1 MINFNGKCY
10 SSFKAAPE
18 ELLSCLTSIPIHSHE
33 ILVIRGRINQL
44 EAHYFSIMAALRRF
58 RVEIPMHFTIDF
70 IREQSYQLHE
80 FNKKNNEIQ
89 ILSLKFF
96 RMKEPTNESPV
107 SPICFLMQMGE
118 SSIDPMNIELTL
130 YKDHYIFANN
140 YSNLFQ
146 TNKPLRELGK
156 VFAYENGF
164 GAAFLVN
171 NHKRLVESTHG
182 TVFLINLEG
191 IQTPS
196 LSEGTAN
203 TVLRSSFIEF
213 LKKEI
218 KIQVI
223 ETKIAIFSIQQAQEV
238 FLISSA
244 HRFFH
249 VTQFRKKKFETEKS
263 VSIRKQFFHNLNR

>member
-33 ILVIRGRINQL
+33 MLVIKGRINQL
-44 EAHYFSIMAALRRF
+44 EAHYFSIMATLRRF

-218 KIQVI
+218 EIQVI

>member
-10 SSFKAAPE
+10 SSFSAVPE

-33 ILVIRGRINQL
+33 MLLIKGRIILL

-58 RVEIPMHFTIDF
+58 RVEIPMHFTLDF
-70 IREQSYQLHE
+70 IREQSYQLNN

-96 RMKEPTNESPV
+96 RIKQPTNKSPV

-118 SSIDPMNIELTL
+118 SSLDPMNIELTL
-130 YKDHYIFANN
+130 YKDHYIFAND
-140 YSNLFQ
+140 YSNLIQ

-182 TVFLINLEG
+182 AVFLINPDG
-191 IQTPS
+191 IHTPS
-196 LSEGTAN
+196 LFEGTAN

-218 KIQVI
+218 KIQEI
-223 ETKIAIFSIQQAQEV
+223 ETKIAIYSIQQAKEV

-244 HRFFH
+244 HGFIH

-263 VSIRKQFFHNLNR
+263 VSLRKQFFHYLNR

>member
-107 SPICFLMQMGE
+107 SPICFSMQMGD

-218 KIQVI
+218 EIQVI

>member
-1 MINFNGKCY
+1 MINFNGKCF
-10 SSFKAAPE
+10 SSFRAAPE

-33 ILVIRGRINQL
+33 MVLIKGRINQL

-58 RVEIPMHFTIDF
+58 RVEIPMHFTLDF
-70 IREQSYQLHE
+70 IQEQSHQLND

-96 RMKEPTNESPV
+96 RMKEPTNKSPV

-118 SSIDPMNIELTL
+118 SSIDATNIELTL
-130 YKDHYIFANN
+130 YKDHYIFAND

-146 TNKPLRELGK
+146 TNNSLRELGK

-182 TVFLINLEG
+182 AVFLINSDG
-191 IQTPS
+191 IQTPP

-218 KIQVI
+218 KIQEI

-244 HRFFH
+244 NGFIH
-249 VTQFRKKKFETEKS
+249 VTEFRKKKFEIEKS
-263 VSIRKQFFHNLNR
+263 ISLRKQFFHYLNR

>member
-58 RVEIPMHFTIDF
+58 RVEIPMHFTIHF

-263 VSIRKQFFHNLNR
+263 VSLRKQFFHYLNR

>member
-1 MINFNGKCY
+1 MINFNGKCF
-10 SSFKAAPE
+10 SSFRAAPE

-33 ILVIRGRINQL
+33 IVVIKGRINQL

-58 RVEIPMHFTIDF
+58 RVEIPMHFTLDF
-70 IREQSYQLHE
+70 IQEQSDQLND

-96 RMKEPTNESPV
+96 RMKEPTNKSPV

-118 SSIDPMNIELTL
+118 SSIGATNIELTL
-130 YKDHYIFANN
+130 YKDHYIFAND

-146 TNKPLRELGK
+146 TNNSLRELGK

-182 TVFLINLEG
+182 AVFLINSDG
-191 IQTPS
+191 IQTPP
-196 LSEGTAN
+196 LSEGPAN

-218 KIQVI
+218 KIQEI
-223 ETKIAIFSIQQAQEV
+223 ETKIAVFSIQQAQEV

-244 HRFFH
+244 NGFIH
-249 VTQFRKKKFETEKS
+249 VTEFRKKKFEIEKS
-263 VSIRKQFFHNLNR
+263 ISLRKQFFHYLNR

>member
-107 SPICFLMQMGE
+107 SPICFSMQMGE
-118 SSIDPMNIELTL
+118 SSIYPMNIELTL

>member
-10 SSFKAAPE
+10 YSFGAAPE
-18 ELLSCLTSIPIHSHE
+18 ELLSCLASIPIHSHE
-33 ILVIRGRINQL
+33 MLVINGRINLL

-58 RVEIPMHFTIDF
+58 RVEIPMHFTINF
-70 IREQSYQLHE
+70 IREQSYQLDD
-80 FNKKNNEIQ
+80 FNKKNYEVQ
-89 ILSLKFF
+89 ILSIKFF
-96 RMKEPTNESPV
+96 RMKEPTNKSPV

-118 SSIDPMNIELTL
+118 SSLDPMNIELTL
-130 YKDHYIFANN
+130 YKDHYIFAND

-146 TNKPLRELGK
+146 TNKSLRELGK

-182 TVFLINLEG
+182 AVFLINPYG

-196 LSEGTAN
+196 LSEGTTN

-218 KIQVI
+218 KIQEI

-244 HRFFH
+244 HGFIH

-263 VSIRKQFFHNLNR
+263 VSIRKQFFHYLNS

>member
-33 ILVIRGRINQL
+33 MLIIRGRINQL
-44 EAHYFSIMAALRRF
+44 EANYFSIMAALRRF
-58 RVEIPMHFTIDF
+58 RVDIPMHFTIDF
-70 IREQSYQLHE
+70 IREQSYQLNE

-107 SPICFLMQMGE
+107 SPICFSMQMGE

-182 TVFLINLEG
+182 TVFLINPEG

-213 LKKEI
+213 LKKEF
-218 KIQVI
+218 KIQVV

-263 VSIRKQFFHNLNR
+263 VSIRKQFFHYLNR

>member
-1 MINFNGKCY
+1 MINFNGKCF

-18 ELLSCLTSIPIHSHE
+18 ELLSSLTSVPIHSHE
-33 ILVIRGRINQL
+33 MVVIKGRINQL

-58 RVEIPMHFTIDF
+58 RVEIPMHFTLGF
-70 IREQSYQLHE
+70 IQEQSDQLND

-89 ILSLKFF
+89 ILTLKFF
-96 RMKEPTNESPV
+96 RMKEPTNKSPV

-118 SSIDPMNIELTL
+118 SSIDATNIELTL
-130 YKDHYIFANN
+130 YKDHYIFAND

-146 TNKPLRELGK
+146 TNNSLRELGK

-182 TVFLINLEG
+182 AVFLINSDG

-218 KIQVI
+218 KILEI

-244 HRFFH
+244 NGFIH
-249 VTQFRKKKFETEKS
+249 VTEFRKKKFEIEKS
-263 VSIRKQFFHNLNR
+263 VSLRKQFFHYLNR